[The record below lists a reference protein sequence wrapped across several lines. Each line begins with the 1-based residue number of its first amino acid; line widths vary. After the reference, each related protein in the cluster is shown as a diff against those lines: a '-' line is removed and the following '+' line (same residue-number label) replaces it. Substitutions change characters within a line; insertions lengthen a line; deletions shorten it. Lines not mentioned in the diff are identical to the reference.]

1 MESNSTSTLSNES
14 EYAGNSFK
22 KRILIVDDVE
32 LICKVLKKHLSTAG
46 YQCVESELDS
56 RLVMDRIHA
65 SKPDLVLL
73 DIFMP
78 HVSGIEILQSIRANS
93 EFDNIIVLMLSC
105 AGADE
110 QYQSLELGA
119 LGFIQK
125 PVTAETLV
133 QTITSK
139 FAIASRLGIQ

>member
-1 MESNSTSTLSNES
+1 MEGNSTFSAASES
-14 EYAGNSFK
+14 AGNSFK

-32 LICKVLKKHLSTAG
+32 LICRVLKNQLAAAG
-46 YQCVESELDS
+46 YQGVESESDS
-56 RLVMDRIHA
+56 RLVMERIKEF
-65 SKPDLVLL
+65 KPDLILL

-78 HVSGIEILQSIRANS
+78 HLSGLEILKSIRANS
-93 EFDNIIVLMLSC
+93 ELDEVIVLMLSC

-119 LGFIQK
+119 FGFIQK